1 MLRRPA
7 RSTRTDTLLPY
18 TPLCRSAEFLPGD
31 RRPAARPFQGQF
43 GLAECDFRPVLLD
56 QRLTAGIDARA
67 NRAFNLLRSEEHT
80 SELQSLMRTSD
91 AVLGLKKKNNQELS
105 MMQ

>member
-67 NRAFNLLRSEEHT
+67 NRAFNLLRQPPLLFGKAHRRFSGY
-80 SELQSLMRTSD
+80 R
-91 AVLGLKKKNNQELS
+91 LGESRQYVAD
-105 MMQ
+105 